1 MVCVHRV
8 SHTDTPPDLGLIC
21 EADSTH
27 AGIENVGKKRMSG
40 DKEFR
45 GWSDSDGGGIPFLF
59 LSVMIPLFTQTRTNW
74 ETEHKTVPIEVTH
87 ACLAFALLI
96 CGIVLV
102 AVELASRGVV
112 YTKRRK
118 KNQDAHRTGSS
129 F

>member
-1 MVCVHRV
+1 MVCVHRG
-8 SHTDTPPDLGLIC
+8 SHRDTPLDLGLIC

-27 AGIENVGKKRMSG
+27 ASIENVGKERMSG

-45 GWSDSDGGGIPFLF
+45 GWSDSDVGGIPFLF

-74 ETEHKTVPIEVTH
+74 ETEHKTVPIEGTL
-87 ACLAFALLI
+87 LAFALLI

-102 AVELASRGVV
+102 AVELASGGVV